1 MRIFLDTNVLVSA
14 FATRGLAED
23 ILPEVITFHQFVSSK
38 KVLAELEHVLKKKFA
53 VTEQICTEIQDF
65 LLSNVILAE
74 DSDRLKLPLSD
85 EADINIVSEAVTA
98 NVDVF
103 VTGDTEV
110 AELKQVQGMRIL
122 SPREF
127 WELLQTE
134 TVEIP

>member
-14 FATRGLAED
+14 FATRGLGED

-38 KVLAELEHVLKKKFA
+38 TVLAELEHVLKRKFA

-65 LLSNVILAE
+65 LRSNVILTE
-74 DSDRLKLPLSD
+74 DSNKLKLSLSD